1 MEDQDIKNKI
11 LRGAEELFM
20 KFGVRSVSMDDV
32 ARHLSVSK
40 KTIYQY
46 FADKDELITSV
57 SKSHMER
64 DKVEFEKIHADAANA
79 IDELVKISEA
89 MARDF
94 KNMNPA
100 LLYDLQKFHPN
111 AWNVWLDYKN
121 DYIRQSVV
129 RNLKQGIS
137 EGYFRPEVNTEV
149 LAILRINTVELG
161 FSDQLFPPDRF
172 DLVDVQ
178 MQVFEHFILGLLTD
192 KGRKLYDRYKTK
204 ESRTQETSIL

>member
-1 MEDQDIKNKI
+1 MEDQEIRNRI

-20 KFGVRSVSMDDV
+20 KYGVRSVSMDDV

-57 SKSHMER
+57 SRSHMQR
-64 DKVEFEKIHADAANA
+64 DKVEFEKLHAEAENA

-129 RNLKQGIS
+129 RNLKQGIG
-137 EGYFRPEVNTEV
+137 EGYFRSDINTEV

-161 FSDQLFPPDRF
+161 FSEQLFPPAKF

-178 MQVFEHFILGLLTD
+178 LQVFEHFILGLLTD
-192 KGRKLYDRYKTK
+192 KGRKLYEKYKNRQPQT
-204 ESRTQETSIL
+204 TETPIL

>member
-1 MEDQDIKNKI
+1 MEDQDIKKKI
-11 LRGAEELFM
+11 LWGAEELFM

-57 SKSHMER
+57 SRSHMER
-64 DKVEFEKIHADAANA
+64 DKVEFEKLHAESANA

-111 AWNVWLDYKN
+111 AWNVWLQYKN
-121 DYIRQSVV
+121 DYLLGSVV
-129 RNLKQGIS
+129 RNLRQGIE
-137 EGYFRPEVNTEV
+137 EGFFRPEINTQL
-149 LAILRINTVELG
+149 LAVLRINTVELG
-161 FSDQLFPPDRF
+161 FSDQLFPPGKF
-172 DLVDVQ
+172 EVVDVQ
-178 MQVFEHFILGLLTD
+178 MQIFEHFILGLLTD
-192 KGRKLYDRYKTK
+192 KGRKLYEKYKNRET
-204 ESRTQETSIL
+204 RTQETPLL